1 MNNDHVDRLNQSAAG
16 SAGPAPADSGTGIR
30 AWTAEIAGA
39 ADTEMGWDERSA
51 ADFDMPGGMEGV
63 VELSALAPGL
73 GGFDNVFYSPFPD
86 QGKWSRAMFQMPG
99 SLVPRPVN
107 ALRLQP
113 YQAGA
118 ARSAPTIIFF
128 GAGDA
133 HHGRREKPGTAH
145 ARPFEKTPHRDSAS
159 QKFRYEYRGPRVS
172 FFGIFLNCVTN
183 LLAAAQ
189 YPARKN

>member
-1 MNNDHVDRLNQSAAG
+1 
-16 SAGPAPADSGTGIR
+16 
-30 AWTAEIAGA
+30 
-39 ADTEMGWDERSA
+39 
-51 ADFDMPGGMEGV
+51 
-63 VELSALAPGL
+63 
-73 GGFDNVFYSPFPD
+73 
-86 QGKWSRAMFQMPG
+86 
-99 SLVPRPVN
+99 VN

-159 QKFRYEYRGPRVS
+159 QKFRYEYRGSRVS
-172 FFGIFLNCVTN
+172 VFLHILKFCYQSVSGRAVSCSKKLILFLIGGALIMVQLLIPNDI
-183 LLAAAQ
+183 LAAPRIGYDGITAV
-189 YPARKN
+189 R